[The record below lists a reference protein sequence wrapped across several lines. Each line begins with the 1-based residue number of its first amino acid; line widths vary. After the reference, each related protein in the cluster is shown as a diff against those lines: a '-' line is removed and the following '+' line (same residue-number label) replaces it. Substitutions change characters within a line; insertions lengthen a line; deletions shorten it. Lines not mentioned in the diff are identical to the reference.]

1 MIFCPESKMSF
12 KVEGKTYL
20 FILKQKHKSNLF
32 FNKVTTFLIHDSL
45 NIKLII
51 TLH

>member
-20 FILKQKHKSNLF
+20 FILKHKSNLF